1 MQSLT
6 IKDFKLIE
14 LTAGLEMFDSE
25 SDVVAGFYLNHPG
38 AGLKVGKTVAGR
50 LTHDDARGGCEYLVH
65 GTRHCWQKETAERQN
80 VNLLLWP
87 TGMMICS
94 CIVVS

>member
-14 LTAGLEMFDSE
+14 LTAGLEVFDSE

-38 AGLKVGKTVAGR
+38 AGLKVGKTVAG
-50 LTHDDARGGCEYLVH
+50 
-65 GTRHCWQKETAERQN
+65 
-80 VNLLLWP
+80 
-87 TGMMICS
+87 
-94 CIVVS
+94 